1 MSFPHPRRFAATIP
15 LALAFASLLCAAP
28 RVMAQNT
35 ATATK
40 DYTPADVKFMQ
51 GMIVHH
57 AQAVVMSNWAATHGA
72 RADVLTLCRRIA
84 LSQYDE
90 IDLMQRWLSARH
102 LSAPDPL
109 HMRAP
114 HRGPVVDPSPM
125 HMPGMDMGNPPTMM
139 SGMLTPAEMRRLD
152 ASHGTV
158 FDRLYLTGMIKH
170 HQGAVDMVAALFATP
185 GGGQQSELFGFA
197 TDIDASQRV
206 QIARM
211 QDMLHSLPSTPTHT
225 R

>member
-1 MSFPHPRRFAATIP
+1 MSFPTLRCSAARLSYVLP
-15 LALAFASLLCAAP
+15 ALALLAAAP
-28 RVMAQNT
+28 AARAQ
-35 ATATK
+35 AATK
-40 DYTPADVKFMQ
+40 DYTPADAKFMQ

-57 AQAVVMSNWAATHGA
+57 AQAVVMSNWAPTHGA
-72 RADVLTLCRRIA
+72 RADVAVLCKRIA

-90 IDLMQRWLSARH
+90 IDLMQRWLAARN

-109 HMRAP
+109 KMRQQSS
-114 HRGPVVDPSPM
+114 GPVEDSSPM
-125 HMPGMDMGNPPTMM
+125 HMPGMDMGNPPMMM
-139 SGMLTPAEMRRLD
+139 SGMLTPAEMRQLD
-152 ASHGTV
+152 AARGTE
-158 FDRLYLTGMIKH
+158 FDRLYLQGMIKH

-211 QDMLHSLPSTPTHT
+211 RAMLNTLPTTPSPT

>member
-1 MSFPHPRRFAATIP
+1 MSTMPHRRRIAGPLLVALVSAGLAAGR
-15 LALAFASLLCAAP
+15 AGAQAP
-28 RVMAQNT
+28 AK
-35 ATATK
+35 K

-57 AQAVVMSNWAATHGA
+57 AQAVVMSNWAESHGA
-72 RADVLTLCRRIA
+72 RPDLLILCKRIA

-90 IDLMQRWLSARH
+90 IQLMQHWLEARG

-109 HMRAP
+109 HMNTP
-114 HRGPVVDPSPM
+114 HTGPVVDPSPM
-125 HMPGMDMGNPPTMM
+125 HMPGMDMGKPPMMM
-139 SGMLTPAEMRRLD
+139 SGMLTPAEMNALD
-152 ASHGTV
+152 AARGIA
-158 FDRLYLTGMIKH
+158 FDSLYLVGMMKH

-206 QIARM
+206 EIARM
-211 QDMLHSLPSTPTHT
+211 RAMLQTLHHSTNPT

>member
-1 MSFPHPRRFAATIP
+1 MPFPNARPSAATRP
-15 LALAFASLLCAAP
+15 LVLACAVLLAAAP
-28 RVMAQNT
+28 QLRAQT
-35 ATATK
+35 AGK

-57 AQAVVMSNWAATHGA
+57 AQAVVMSNWAPTHGA
-72 RADVLTLCRRIA
+72 RPDVAILCKRIA

-90 IDLMQRWLSARH
+90 IDLMQHWLDARH

-109 HMRAP
+109 EMRHA
-114 HRGPVVDPSPM
+114 HTGPVKDSSPM
-125 HMPGMDMGNPPTMM
+125 QMPGMDMGNPPMMM
-139 SGMLTPAEMRRLD
+139 SGMLTPEEMRQLD
-152 ASHGTV
+152 AAHGTE

-170 HQGAVDMVAALFATP
+170 HQGAVDMVAALFAAP

-206 QIARM
+206 EINRM
-211 QDMLHSLPSTPTHT
+211 KAMLASLPTTPSST